1 MTIDGCGAVRRDEV
15 TDGEMC
21 VVSESGMSMAGLA
34 GGAEAGGGR
43 AGLVLRAV
51 AFAAAVTA
59 LLAVLGIGPLRSL
72 FEPPEVELAL
82 GQYHFSVPVGR
93 IPAIEQA
100 SQLHLGA
107 TAARLSDAAASEIER
122 ELDAV
127 FAAVAARLPAYAD
140 WYFSLRGE
148 YARMAH
154 WAVSAFG
161 GEADD
166 LAMRKARELVF
177 EAAAFEM
184 RLNEARARLDT
195 RIAADVAAADRDLT
209 EAILA
214 LIVREGRSLERP
226 TDAPAWHVD
235 ALLAGWS
242 GSERE
247 AFASRLGASSAV
259 AGGVALAPLAMRMAA
274 RPAVMA
280 AARPAARAGTRTL
293 ARAGGAAGAGLLG
306 CSATG
311 PGALVCGA
319 LAGGAAWVGTDWMLL
334 QADEWLNRDSL
345 IAEWQA
351 ELDAERARLGAVLAE
366 RHAVALEGWRG
377 ARKMDIERA
386 FSPIASVL
394 GERVS
399 PPKR

>member
-1 MTIDGCGAVRRDEV
+1 MARMAGMADADGAR
-15 TDGEMC
+15 
-21 VVSESGMSMAGLA
+21 AGLA
-34 GGAEAGGGR
+34 
-43 AGLVLRAV
+43 LRAV
-51 AFAAAVTA
+51 AFVAVVTT
-59 LLAVLGIGPLRSL
+59 LLAVLGIGPLRAL
-72 FEPPEVELAL
+72 FAPPEIELAL
-82 GQYHFSVPVGR
+82 GQYHVSVPVGR
-93 IPAIEQA
+93 IPGIEQA
-100 SQLHLGA
+100 SQVHLGA
-107 TAARLSDAAASEIER
+107 SAARLSDAAAREIER

-127 FAAVAARLPAYAD
+127 FAAAAARLPAYAD

-161 GEADD
+161 GGADD
-166 LAMRKARELVF
+166 LAVRKARELVF
-177 EAAAFEM
+177 EAAAIEM
-184 RLNEARARLDT
+184 RLNEAQARLDT
-195 RIAADVAAADRDLT
+195 RIAADVAAADRDLA
-209 EAILA
+209 EMILT
-214 LIVREGRSLERP
+214 LIAREGRPLERP
-226 TDAPAWHVD
+226 TDVPAWPID
-235 ALLAGWS
+235 AMLATWS

-247 AFASRLGASSAV
+247 AFTSRLGASSAV
-259 AGGVALAPLAMRMAA
+259 AGGVALAPLAIRMAA

-293 ARAGGAAGAGLLG
+293 ARAGSAAGAGLLG

-351 ELDAERARLGAVLAE
+351 ELDAERARLGAALAE

-377 ARKMDIERA
+377 ARTMDIERT
-386 FSPIASVL
+386 FSPIASVR

-399 PPKR
+399 PPRP